1 MYHNDPKTYIS
12 HDDKKGLITGL
23 VIIIYLPYSRV
34 QHAHKY
40 KLNFFTQDKLCERYF
55 GVKKNG

>member
-1 MYHNDPKTYIS
+1 MILRTYIT

-34 QHAHKY
+34 QHTHKF

-55 GVKKNG
+55 DVKNG